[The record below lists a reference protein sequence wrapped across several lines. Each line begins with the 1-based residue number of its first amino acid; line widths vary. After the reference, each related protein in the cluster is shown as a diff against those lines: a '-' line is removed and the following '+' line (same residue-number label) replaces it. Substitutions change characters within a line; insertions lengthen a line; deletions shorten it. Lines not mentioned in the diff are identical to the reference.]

1 MMNPRVLELLKN
13 PKNIQ
18 SEDLNLLKEEINA
31 FPYIQNIRALHLYGI
46 HLFDKEN
53 YQKELSTTAAYTTD
67 KKILYQLINGKI
79 QQRKT
84 EVAEKQ
90 PEVAADK
97 IETNKTQT
105 GKEPYWWVNEKRTFP
120 KHDYKTV
127 SENLASP
134 KAEIKHVVVN
144 GERNRILFEGE
155 ENFLDEKNTET
166 IDLESTLE
174 SGVIVTQKSSFPI
187 KRPAE
192 PEKNPNDTSSLESSN
207 ENINNEITDS
217 ENQTTDFETAKSEVI
232 INEETIDSEKTTEK
246 VVDGSEVSFLEIE
259 SLKPDAE
266 IKKEEP
272 VENKNQAED
281 FETEN
286 AAKSE
291 VIINEE
297 TIDSE
302 KTTEKVVD
310 SSEVSFLERESL
322 KPNAEIQ
329 KEEFAENNN
338 QSKDFEGENAAK
350 SELIINEETI
360 DSEKTTEKIV
370 DSSEVSFLELE
381 SFEPQIQS
389 EEFIENK
396 NSTENTEAENSTE
409 VLNTE
414 TIINEDEIDSKNVA
428 EKINNESELSFH
440 GTDSFLP
447 EVKIEAPASDQI
459 NPEKTPKSNINKH
472 EDEMRRLI
480 EEVEKKMKVH
490 KKEAEEKTI
499 EAEEETGGEI
509 SFAETQDFVVS
520 NEIKAEEKPE
530 AIQEI
535 QETSLEEKNNNPA
548 LEEIKE
554 ENSGWKPMSFESF
567 TPDSFSKKMELESVQ
582 EEKPEEVKE
591 TSEEII
597 PENENQETLAEN
609 IPEETVNE
617 VESSEQEI
625 TDSTEKVEAPV
636 MNFSFFGT
644 NISSLPIKKEEEE
657 PKEKTEELPLKEEKQ
672 SPLDSNVPGFINTW
686 QNWLKIDRTEE
697 IEKEKTEIKNKAI
710 ESFIENNPKISQ
722 LKDEV
727 TFIVKEKTD
736 DISHL
741 MTETLANLYI
751 EQKLYTK
758 AINAFQILVNK
769 HPERKEYFENKI
781 QEIKDNRG
789 KN

>member
-18 SEDLNLLKEEINA
+18 SEDLNLLKEEISA

-97 IETNKTQT
+97 TETDKTQT

-232 INEETIDSEKTTEK
+232 INEETIDSEKTIEK

-259 SLKPDAE
+259 SLEADAE
-266 IKKEEP
+266 IQKEEP
-272 VENKNQAED
+272 VENKNQAEN
-281 FETEN
+281 FEGEN
-286 AAKSE
+286 VAKSE
-291 VIINEE
+291 LIINEE

-310 SSEVSFLERESL
+310 ESEVSFLEIESL
-322 KPNAEIQ
+322 KPDVEIQ
-329 KEEFAENNN
+329 KEEFVENKN
-338 QSKDFEGENAAK
+338 QSEDFEGENAAK
-350 SELIINEETI
+350 SEVIINEETI

-447 EVKIEAPASDQI
+447 EVKIEAPVSDQI

-480 EEVEKKMKVH
+480 EEVEKKMKAH
-490 KKEAEEKTI
+490 KKEAEEKTT

-520 NEIKAEEKPE
+520 NEIKADVS
-530 AIQEI
+530 QEL
-535 QETSLEEKNNNPA
+535 QENSSTEKNNDPV
-548 LEEIKE
+548 LEEIKQ
-554 ENSGWKPMSFESF
+554 ENSGWRPMNFESF
-567 TPDSFSKKMELESVQ
+567 TPDSFSKKIELKSVQ
-582 EEKPEEVKE
+582 EEKPEEVNE
-591 TSEEII
+591 TSEEIT
-597 PENENQETLAEN
+597 PENENQETAAEN
-609 IPEETVNE
+609 IPEERVNE

-625 TDSTEKVEAPV
+625 TNSTEKIEAPV

-657 PKEKTEELPLKEEKQ
+657 PKEKTEELPLTEERQ

-697 IEKEKTEIKNKAI
+697 IEKVKTEIKNKAI

-727 TFIVKEKTD
+727 NFVVKEKTD